1 MAKSYAAS
9 LALIIVSALFDSYAA
24 FVVKCKFNQLGPMDF
39 SSFGSLSGYLF
50 KLAGSPLFWTG
61 LATFLLAPGIW
72 FFALN
77 RVDLSV
83 GYPTLVGFHLIF
95 ILIFGV
101 FLLGEAFTLRK
112 GVSVSLI
119 LFSLYLLYKS

>member
-1 MAKSYAAS
+1 MTKNYFVS
-9 LALIIVSALFDSYAA
+9 LALIIISALFDSYAA
-24 FVVKCKFNQLGPMDF
+24 FVVKWKFNELGSMDF
-39 SSFGSLSGYLF
+39 SSFSNVMSYLL
-50 KLAGSPLFWTG
+50 KLAQSPLFLTG

-95 ILIFGV
+95 VLIFGV
-101 FLLGEAFTLRK
+101 FFLGEAFTLKK
-112 GVSVSLI
+112 GLSVGLI
-119 LFSLYLLYKS
+119 LFSLYLLFEP